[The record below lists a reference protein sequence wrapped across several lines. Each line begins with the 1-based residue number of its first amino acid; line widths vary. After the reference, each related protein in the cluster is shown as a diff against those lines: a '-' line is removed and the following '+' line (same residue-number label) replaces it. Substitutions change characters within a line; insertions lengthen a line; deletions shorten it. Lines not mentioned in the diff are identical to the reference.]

1 MTTIVTQYKSEP
13 ILARFCIDTR
23 RMMTKYMFFAL
34 FSFIKTK
41 QDLRAMVVGQTD
53 MIISLMFVWMV
64 ISFMVRNMIFMKF
77 GIVFQA
83 MTPDLFLLV
92 NLLSI
97 LMKKLL
103 QNKTVNFNIVSLYI
117 SFSLSAICATQI
129 GRIIYVISNINR
141 TLVE

>member
-1 MTTIVTQYKSEP
+1 
-13 ILARFCIDTR
+13 
-23 RMMTKYMFFAL
+23 MMTKYMFFAL

-64 ISFMVRNMIFMKF
+64 ISFMVCNMIFMKF
-77 GIVFQA
+77 GIVFQK

-141 TLVE
+141 TLVG